1 MILTSPN
8 VLILFQVI
16 SEVAFESGPIGDEE
30 LARLCAPSCFPVM
43 NLRQYV
49 EWDGAGPDICA
60 KFEVL
65 DSICEKHLEALRTRL
80 ALLKTFRFL
89 WVSGAR
95 TVSGPGG
102 VTSALEQSGFT
113 EVSLR
118 LKIFELFDELV
129 VGTPVRCLQ
138 RISES
143 FMALSERWMQFK
155 YPEVVQVGLIARVIR
170 LGKTGKFFFIE
181 Y

>member
-1 MILTSPN
+1 MILASLN

-118 LKIFELFDELV
+118 LKIFDYLTNSWLV
-129 VGTPVRCLQ
+129 HQCVVSNESPNRLWPSASVGCSSNILK
-138 RISES
+138 
-143 FMALSERWMQFK
+143 MYKWD
-155 YPEVVQVGLIARVIR
+155 
-170 LGKTGKFFFIE
+170 
-181 Y
+181 